1 MKCEKFRTSMTNGG
15 GHESELEEHLGN
27 CPECAAWLERE
38 IAEPPQGLTPAQWQ
52 AATARCFP
60 EKLPETAVDKT
71 SEKENE
77 KEEPKSFWNSY
88 FHGMTY
94 GMVFGLSIVFGFALL
109 SLRDDP
115 AAEKPLPVLS
125 EISFVE
131 SDERELPVFF
141 EKNKKSVTFL
151 QFENSELV
159 SFVEFDNAMTF
170 LDDDE
175 EEKL

>member
-1 MKCEKFRTSMTNGG
+1 MKCERFRTCMSNGG
-15 GHESELEEHLGN
+15 GIESELEEHLGS

-60 EKLPETAVDKT
+60 DKLPEKVAEQPVD
-71 SEKENE
+71 
-77 KEEPKSFWNSY
+77 EPKGFWNSY

-94 GMVFGLSIVFGFALL
+94 GLVFGLSIVCGFALL
-109 SLRDDP
+109 SLREDP
-115 AAEKPLPVLS
+115 VAEKPLPTLA
-125 EISFVE
+125 EISFIDGE
-131 SDERELPVFF
+131 APAMPVFF
-141 EKNKKSVTFL
+141 EKSKNDVTFL
-151 QFENSELV
+151 QYDDSEMV

-170 LDDDE
+170 LEHDE